1 MKDYNLEMLKIYNEN
16 KDYSIQKLKLLQK
29 EDTYLKGFDLKLYQ
43 NVLSKII
50 KYKEKQQQKIDKI
63 RYVFI

>member
-1 MKDYNLEMLKIYNEN
+1 MKDINLEMLKIYNEN
-16 KDYSIQKLKLLQK
+16 KNYSIEKLKLLQK

-50 KYKEKQQQKIDKI
+50 KYKEKQQYKIDQIK
-63 RYVFI
+63 YVFI

>member
-1 MKDYNLEMLKIYNEN
+1 VNALLFKTLE
-16 KDYSIQKLKLLQK
+16 KLKLLQK

-50 KYKEKQQQKIDKI
+50 KYKEKQQYKIDQIK
-63 RYVFI
+63 YVFI

>member
-50 KYKEKQQQKIDKI
+50 KYKEKQQYKIDQIK
-63 RYVFI
+63 YVFI